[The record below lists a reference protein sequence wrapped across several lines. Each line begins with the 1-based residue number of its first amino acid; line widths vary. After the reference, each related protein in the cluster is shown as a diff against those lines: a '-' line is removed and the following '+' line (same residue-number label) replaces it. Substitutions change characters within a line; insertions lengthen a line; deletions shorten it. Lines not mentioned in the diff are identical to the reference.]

1 MALKVDRL
9 HAGLAVLLVL
19 GVGYRAVA
27 ARREPAGESPPG
39 LRDQR
44 ASVERSRPAR
54 AQGKGPPKRL
64 ARVPRA
70 PPDSARPRIRVEQT
84 PYGALDLSRLPRA
97 RVRVAPERDLVDM
110 DHAGAAELEALPGIG
125 PALAKR
131 IVEDRDA
138 HGPFGSLAGLTRVK
152 GIGKRMAERLKP
164 LVTFGGTGR
173 PSSVISGRAPAA
185 GPGRRSPHRPARTAQ
200 APVRLAVLLD
210 HSTTRR
216 PPPRM
221 AAPASTAAAPEKTA
235 DALLRD
241 GVISKEQHERARA
254 DAKQNGTTVSYA
266 LVKLG
271 FLNEVDLTRYIAR
284 HSRMPAVDLSKFEVD
299 PRIIRLIPSE
309 LAAKHLVLP
318 LKRDGR
324 TLTVAVADPSNLGI
338 LEDLKFITRYDI
350 YPVLAG
356 EYTLR
361 NVIDKQYDQG
371 DQAMQSLLQDIAGA
385 EGDIE
390 VLEDEE
396 DDVNAAALAA
406 AVDDAPVVK
415 LLNAILT
422 DAVKRGASDI
432 HFECFEHELRVR
444 YRIDG
449 ALQEVMKPP
458 LKLKAALISRF
469 KIMAQLNIAERR
481 VPQDGRIKLKI
492 GNKVIDYRVST
503 LPTLFGEKV
512 VLRILDK
519 GNLTLDLEKF
529 GIEPA
534 AEKSLME
541 SIMNPYGMV
550 LVTGPTGSGKTTTLY
565 SALSKINNIDVNIMT
580 SEDPVEYNLFGIN
593 QVQVRNEIGMTFAAA
608 LKAFLRQD
616 PNIIMVGEIRDLE
629 TGGIAIKAALT
640 GHLVLSTLHTNSA
653 PETVTRLLDMGLEP
667 FNVASA
673 LNLVLAQRLV
683 RRVCPRC
690 KKRYTPDE
698 TELAGAK
705 VSVDTTLRDLRFTE
719 PALAAAK
726 ARALPEA
733 ASHLTHL
740 SLDTRVGELPYFKG
754 RGCDDCAGT
763 GLKGRQGLYEVMAMT
778 PELRKLILMNED
790 AQVIKDAAIEQGM
803 LTLRMDGWLKVLKG
817 VTTLEQVIRETSA

>member
-1 MALKVDRL
+1 M
-9 HAGLAVLLVL
+9 
-19 GVGYRAVA
+19 
-27 ARREPAGESPPG
+27 
-39 LRDQR
+39 
-44 ASVERSRPAR
+44 ASV
-54 AQGKGPPKRL
+54 
-64 ARVPRA
+64 
-70 PPDSARPRIRVEQT
+70 
-84 PYGALDLSRLPRA
+84 
-97 RVRVAPERDLVDM
+97 
-110 DHAGAAELEALPGIG
+110 AEIEDLPGIG
-125 PALAKR
+125 PSLARR
-131 IVEDRDA
+131 IVEDRERN
-138 HGPFGSLAGLTRVK
+138 GSFASIAGLRRVK
-152 GIGKRMAERLKP
+152 GIGARLTERISP
-164 LVTFGGTGR
+164 LVTFGSSGR
-173 PSSVISGRAPAA
+173 PTSVIPVPRSVADRPLEGVTLVRGRRRLVGVAPANA
-185 GPGRRSPHRPARTAQ
+185 PHR
-200 APVRLAVLLD
+200 
-210 HSTTRR
+210 STRFQIT
-216 PPPRM
+216 RM
-221 AAPASTAAAPEKTA
+221 APPAVAAPEKVA
-235 DALLRD
+235 DSLLRD
-241 GVISKEQHERARA
+241 GVITKEHYERARQE
-254 DAKQNGTTVSYA
+254 AKQSSTTQSYA

-271 FLNEVDLTRYIAR
+271 IIPEVELTKYIAR
-284 HSRMPAVDLSKFEVD
+284 NSRMPAVDLTKFEVD
-299 PRIIRLIPSE
+299 PRIIKLVPAE
-309 LAAKHLVLP
+309 LASKHLVLP

-324 TLTVAVADPSNLGI
+324 TLTVAVADPGNLGI

-350 YPVLAG
+350 FPVLAG
-356 EYTLR
+356 EFTLR

-371 DQAMQSLLQDIAGA
+371 DVAMQSLLQDVLD
-385 EGDIE
+385 GDIE
-390 VLEDEE
+390 VVEEREE
-396 DDVNAAALAA
+396 DVSAAALAA

-415 LLNAILT
+415 LINAILT

-492 GNKVIDYRVST
+492 GSKVIDYRVST

-529 GIEPA
+529 GIEPG
-534 AEKSLME
+534 AERSLME
-541 SIMNPYGMV
+541 AIVNPYGMV

-683 RRVCPRC
+683 RRVCSRC
-690 KKRYTPDE
+690 KKKYIPDE
-698 TELAGAK
+698 IELAGAK
-705 VSVDTTLRDLRFTE
+705 VTQQTSLRELRFTE
-719 PALAAAK
+719 LALLEAK
-726 ARALPEA
+726 GRASAEALPYLE
-733 ASHLTHL
+733 HL
-740 SLDTRVGELPYFKG
+740 SLDTCIGDLPFFKG
-754 RGCDDCAGT
+754 RGCDECAGT
-763 GLKGRQGLYEVMAMT
+763 GLKGRQGLYEVMFMT
-778 PELRKLILMNED
+778 PELRKAILMNVGSQE
-790 AQVIKDAAIEQGM
+790 IKDTAIEQGM

-817 VTTLEQVIRETSA
+817 VTTLEQVIRETAV